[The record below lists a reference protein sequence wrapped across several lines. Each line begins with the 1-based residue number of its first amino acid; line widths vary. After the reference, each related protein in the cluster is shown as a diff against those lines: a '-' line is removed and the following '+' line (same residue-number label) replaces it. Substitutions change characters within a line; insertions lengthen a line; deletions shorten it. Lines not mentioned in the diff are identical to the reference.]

1 MKFKLLS
8 LLILIA
14 APLLSQETQP
24 KDEEITINEFISGSL
39 LAPTSEDKP
48 PLVIIIAGSGPT
60 DRNGNQSFLKNDSY
74 KKLARGLSKKGIAS
88 FRYDKRI
95 LKAQELG
102 IKESELSFDDF
113 VTDAISVLD
122 HFREKDD
129 YGKIILLGH
138 SQGSL
143 IGMLAAEEKA
153 DAFISIAGAGKPIDS
168 IIVEQI
174 AIQMPG
180 FEEGTRTSFKEMRE
194 KGSTSSY
201 NPMLEAIFRPSVQP
215 FLLSWMIYDPVAEIA
230 KLDIPVLI
238 LNGTNDF
245 QVTEKEA
252 ELLKAANPG
261 AKLVLL
267 EGMNHVLTKIE
278 SDDTLTNSK
287 SYNEPALPLHPEL
300 LPTISAFI
308 KDLE

>member
-24 KDEEITINEFISGSL
+24 IDEEITINEFISGSL

-74 KKLARGLSKKGIAS
+74 KKLARGLSKEGIAS

-102 IKESELSFDDF
+102 IKESELSFNDF
-113 VTDAISVLD
+113 VTDAVSVLD

-252 ELLKAANPG
+252 ELLKEANPG

-300 LPTISAFI
+300 VPTISAFI

>member
-8 LLILIA
+8 LVILIA
-14 APLLSQETQP
+14 APLLSQETQA

-74 KKLARGLSKKGIAS
+74 KKLARGLSKEGIAS

-102 IKESELSFDDF
+102 IKESELSFNDF
-113 VTDAISVLD
+113 VTDAVSVLD

-129 YGKIILLGH
+129 YGKIIILGH

-180 FEEGTRTSFKEMRE
+180 FEAGTRTSFKEMRE

-215 FLLSWMIYDPVAEIA
+215 FLLSWMIYDPVTEIA

-252 ELLKAANPG
+252 ELLKEANPE

-278 SDDTLTNSK
+278 SEDTLTNSK

-300 LPTISAFI
+300 VPTISAFI

>member
-74 KKLARGLSKKGIAS
+74 KKLARGLSKEGIAS

-102 IKESELSFDDF
+102 IKESELSFNDF
-113 VTDAISVLD
+113 VTDAVSVLD

-300 LPTISAFI
+300 VPTISAFI

>member
-74 KKLARGLSKKGIAS
+74 KKLARGLSKEGIAS

-129 YGKIILLGH
+129 FGKIILLGH

>member
-8 LLILIA
+8 LVILIA
-14 APLLSQETQP
+14 APLFSQETQP

-74 KKLARGLSKKGIAS
+74 KKLARGLSKEGIAS

-113 VTDAISVLD
+113 VTDAVSVLD

-252 ELLKAANPG
+252 ELLKEANLG

-300 LPTISAFI
+300 VPTISAFI

>member
-1 MKFKLLS
+1 
-8 LLILIA
+8 
-14 APLLSQETQP
+14 E
-24 KDEEITINEFISGSL
+24 
-39 LAPTSEDKP
+39 
-48 PLVIIIAGSGPT
+48 
-60 DRNGNQSFLKNDSY
+60 
-74 KKLARGLSKKGIAS
+74 GIAS

-102 IKESELSFDDF
+102 IKESELSFNDF
-113 VTDAISVLD
+113 VTDAVSVLD

-129 YGKIILLGH
+129 YGKIIILGH

-180 FEEGTRTSFKEMRE
+180 FEAGTRTSFKEMRE

-252 ELLKAANPG
+252 ELLKEANP
-261 AKLVLL
+261 
-267 EGMNHVLTKIE
+267 
-278 SDDTLTNSK
+278 
-287 SYNEPALPLHPEL
+287 
-300 LPTISAFI
+300 
-308 KDLE
+308 

>member
-74 KKLARGLSKKGIAS
+74 KKLARGLSKEGIAS

>member
-74 KKLARGLSKKGIAS
+74 KKLARGLSKEGIAS

-102 IKESELSFDDF
+102 IKESELSFNDF
-113 VTDAISVLD
+113 VTDAVSVLD

-180 FEEGTRTSFKEMRE
+180 FEAGTRKSFKEMRE

-252 ELLKAANPG
+252 ELLKEANPE

-278 SDDTLTNSK
+278 SEDTLTNSK

-300 LPTISAFI
+300 VPTISAFI

>member
-1 MKFKLLS
+1 
-8 LLILIA
+8 
-14 APLLSQETQP
+14 

-39 LAPTSEDKP
+39 LAPTSEDRP

-74 KKLARGLSKKGIAS
+74 KKLARGLYKEGIAS

-102 IKESELSFDDF
+102 IKESELSFNDF
-113 VTDAISVLD
+113 VTDAVSVLD

-180 FEEGTRTSFKEMRE
+180 FEAGTRKSFKEM
-194 KGSTSSY
+194 
-201 NPMLEAIFRPSVQP
+201 
-215 FLLSWMIYDPVAEIA
+215 
-230 KLDIPVLI
+230 
-238 LNGTNDF
+238 
-245 QVTEKEA
+245 
-252 ELLKAANPG
+252 
-261 AKLVLL
+261 
-267 EGMNHVLTKIE
+267 
-278 SDDTLTNSK
+278 
-287 SYNEPALPLHPEL
+287 
-300 LPTISAFI
+300 
-308 KDLE
+308 